1 MSLQTKIMIE
11 KRIGFVGLGN
21 MGAPMAANLS
31 KGVNKLICYDSAGT
45 TKRAP
50 QNSIHASSIA
60 EVAEYSEIL
69 FLCLPDGPT
78 VNKVVKD
85 IISTQSNH
93 IKSIVDNTTS
103 GTREAFCTHEILKQ
117 SDIEYVDAP
126 VSGGA
131 SGARAGTLTMMVAA
145 PKHLYV
151 ALEPLLL
158 LMAKNAR
165 HVGEQPGQ
173 GMAMKLLNNF
183 LSGMAMAAT
192 SEAIAF
198 GAEQGLDMQR
208 IIDIVSV
215 STGTNSAITDKF
227 PNRITN
233 NRYDSGFS
241 TKLMAKDLTLY
252 VNTCKELGAPHT
264 LSEMLL
270 DKVWKRMLQD
280 KPDSDFTEIY
290 PFTKD
295 QAG

>member
-1 MSLQTKIMIE
+1 MNE
-11 KRIGFVGLGN
+11 KKVGFIGLGN

-31 KGVNKLICYDSAGT
+31 EGVNKFICFDSAGT
-45 TKRAP
+45 SKRAP
-50 QNSIHASSIA
+50 QNSIHASSVA
-60 EVAEYSEIL
+60 EVAEYSEII

-78 VNKVVKD
+78 VNRVAKE
-85 IISTQSNH
+85 IINTPLNQT
-93 IKSIVDNTTS
+93 KTIVDNTTS
-103 GTREAFCTHEILKQ
+103 GAREAFSTHEFLKQ
-117 SDIEYVDAP
+117 YDIEYVDAP

-131 SGARAGTLTMMVAA
+131 SGARSGTLTMMVAA
-145 PKHLYV
+145 PENLYIT
-151 ALEPLLL
+151 LEPLLL

-192 SEAIAF
+192 SEAMAF
-198 GAEQGLDMQR
+198 GAEQGLDMQC

-227 PNRITN
+227 PNRISN

-252 VNTCKELGAPHT
+252 VKTCKELGAPHR

-270 DKVWKRMLQD
+270 DKVWKKMLQD
-280 KPDSDFTEIY
+280 RPNSDFTEIY